1 MFIRLKEWL
10 FVDKCINVQSFT
22 LSNHIKTE
30 REQHGR
36 GQSFIRLTL
45 LTLMLPFMIVT
56 PLMIGCSETQTDP
69 RQKSIPTDSN
79 QWQKKLGTT
88 FEQLPEAERQ
98 LLSRYMLRMKLSEA
112 YESGAI
118 PRITI
123 KQALIQQREYE
134 RLHPNN
140 PTGKKSPVGA
150 NKQAG
155 EVQAQTYPIALLPV
169 KTSANDSLNQVTL
182 QFILSNDGDVAI
194 NSFKG
199 TLLMQDAKLTNGKRF
214 NVPLTEFVPPIAAGQ
229 SSMMVIDT
237 SIEDIN
243 VMRAIKNAQDVTVVI
258 DDGIIVLSD
267 GQKIRFS
274 AQSVDV
280 K

>member
-10 FVDKCINVQSFT
+10 FVDKRINVQSFI

-123 KQALIQQREYE
+123 KQALIQQHEYE

-199 TLLMQDAKLTNGKRF
+199 TLLMQDGKLTNGKRF

>member
-10 FVDKCINVQSFT
+10 FVDKRINVQSFI

-199 TLLMQDAKLTNGKRF
+199 TLLMQDSKLTNGKRF

>member
-45 LTLMLPFMIVT
+45 LTLMLPFMIIT

-69 RQKSIPTDSN
+69 LQQSIPTDSN

-182 QFILSNDGDVAI
+182 QFIMSNDGDVAI

-214 NVPLTEFVPPIAAGQ
+214 NVPLTEFVPAIAAGQ